1 MRPEYFINEML
12 RKIDY
17 ALISTYL
24 VEKKKR
30 KKKWLNLVR
39 RHILT
44 KW

>member
-30 KKKWLNLVR
+30 KKK
-39 RHILT
+39 
-44 KW
+44 